1 MVSRCGCTVVTW
13 GVFSPMVRPHPR
25 STESGGEVDEA
36 ECSVHCF
43 LAGRESCEVG
53 SFLVLGLVRSNQMP
67 APTERTGLQLEGGP
81 GAEQDPLQGSLPAGR
96 PYSCVPPSP
105 GGPRHHPDLP
115 FHVTYPSNVPGHGG
129 TPNTSEGADIFAR
142 SAACGPG
149 SGLSG
154 PRHSRV
160 DVAGKLRGD
169 LGDSLRLFPNRE
181 MC

>member
-1 MVSRCGCTVVTW
+1 MRRSALCTASWLGGSRARW
-13 GVFSPMVRPHPR
+13 GVFLFWDL
-25 STESGGEVDEA
+25 SGPTRCQHQQRGQD
-36 ECSVHCF
+36 CS
-43 LAGRESCEVG
+43 LRKG
-53 SFLVLGLVRSNQMP
+53 Q
-67 APTERTGLQLEGGP
+67 
-81 GAEQDPLQGSLPAGR
+81 GAERDPLQGSLPAGR

-115 FHVTYPSNVPGHGG
+115 FHVMYPSNVPGHGG
-129 TPNTSEGADIFAR
+129 TLNTSEGADIFAR

-169 LGDSLRLFPNRE
+169 LGDSPRLFPNRE